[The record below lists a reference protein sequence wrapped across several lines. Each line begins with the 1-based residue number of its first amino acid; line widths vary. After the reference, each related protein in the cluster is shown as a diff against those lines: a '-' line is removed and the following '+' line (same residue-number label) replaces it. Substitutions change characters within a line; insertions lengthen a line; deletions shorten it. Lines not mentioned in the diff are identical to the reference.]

1 MNREC
6 KECGDELPSHYKG
19 YICKTC
25 KNKKDRYIQ
34 QLESLDFMEMDG
46 T

>member
-6 KECGDELPSHYKG
+6 KECGDQLPSHYKD

-34 QLESLDFMEMDG
+34 QLESLDFMDMDG